1 MYAQV
6 AGFILVADMWLPCL
20 FYGEKA
26 GSFLPWLI
34 ARLFVR
40 SRPELPCPM
49 PPGWAPGAALRS
61 PAEQIVLYNSQAHLR
76 LA

>member
-26 GSFLPWLI
+26 GSFCLGWLRGYSCGPAPSYR
-34 ARLFVR
+34 ARCRPDGPLERPCVAPQSKLFYTTAR
-40 SRPELPCPM
+40 HISA
-49 PPGWAPGAALRS
+49 W
-61 PAEQIVLYNSQAHLR
+61 H
-76 LA
+76 